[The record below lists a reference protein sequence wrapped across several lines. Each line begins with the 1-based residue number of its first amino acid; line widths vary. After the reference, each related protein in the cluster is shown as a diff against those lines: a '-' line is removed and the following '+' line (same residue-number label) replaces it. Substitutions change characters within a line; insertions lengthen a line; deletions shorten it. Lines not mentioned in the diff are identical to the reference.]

1 MLLLCVWWL
10 GAGTRQQC
18 GAEGGRHKAGFGTC
32 SVVTAQLALTRWKP
46 PSRGREGVEKWWR
59 EKREDLRGRVAG
71 EKGKVVGEREKLKF
85 GKVWKHLLQTFVKT
99 QRH

>member
-46 PSRGREGVEKWWR
+46 PSRGREGGEKLWR
-59 EKREDLRGRVAG
+59 EKREDYGKGSRRKRKSGGR
-71 EKGKVVGEREKLKF
+71 KGKIEVLKSLERPFCKNL
-85 GKVWKHLLQTFVKT
+85 
-99 QRH
+99 